1 MCFLSALLSLSTL
14 AGIAAQ
20 QPTIFVNITLYS
32 DNSCTTLLSRPSE
45 FPSNPIII
53 NNIDCTL
60 GWIETGNQ
68 WYYRAAD
75 CTNSSAIYNVSW
87 NVGLPTCRSQTYFPG
102 RGGATGG
109 CTLGGFGSPSR
120 YVKLTCSLTSVPSP
134 SSTSISLPPSTTYPN
149 LCDAGTYNPSQ
160 GSAFKSA
167 CVPCDAGSLCSQKGL
182 FSTSE
187 IPLRKLLPRQLASDS
202 LSSRHLLSGTTPEPG
217 VFPPNALSRK
227 LFPTRPMQVK
237 RPHLH
242 AVRARRRRPALQA
255 PPIPPQPSQ
264 PRPPPPI
271 RS

>member
-1 MCFLSALLSLSTL
+1 MSVSFLCFLSALLSLSTL

-120 YVKLTCSLTSVPSP
+120 YVKLTCSSTYVPSP
-134 SSTSISLPPSTTYPN
+134 SSTSISLPPSTTV
-149 LCDAGTYNPSQ
+149 LSPSSTTSSAPVP
-160 GSAFKSA
+160 GSTN
-167 CVPCDAGSLCSQKGL
+167 
-182 FSTSE
+182 STSGAQVNQVSAAAQ
-187 IPLRKLLPRQLASDS
+187 LKLCLAPFAGIASVGS
-202 LSSRHLLSGTTPEPG
+202 TMYLTYI
-217 VFPPNALSRK
+217 N
-227 LFPTRPMQVK
+227 
-237 RPHLH
+237 
-242 AVRARRRRPALQA
+242 
-255 PPIPPQPSQ
+255 
-264 PRPPPPI
+264 
-271 RS
+271 